1 MFFSRLDGSEK
12 DQRKEKRAMT
22 YLWRPGSSHFG
33 NQNQIL
39 TYVFPGDYCY
49 PEGFSSGEFYDADN
63 AFITDEDLS
72 TFNANEKMIEFVNI
86 IQKHY
91 KERKG

>member
-1 MFFSRLDGSEK
+1 
-12 DQRKEKRAMT
+12 
-22 YLWRPGSSHFG
+22 
-33 NQNQIL
+33 
-39 TYVFPGDYCY
+39 VFPGDYCY